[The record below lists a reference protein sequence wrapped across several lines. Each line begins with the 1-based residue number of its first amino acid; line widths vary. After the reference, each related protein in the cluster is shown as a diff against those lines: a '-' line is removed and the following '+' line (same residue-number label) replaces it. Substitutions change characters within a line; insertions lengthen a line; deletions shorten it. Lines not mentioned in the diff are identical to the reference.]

1 VRGRD
6 RKEEVEGEEKAEADF
21 LAFAEELEEDFEMQA
36 LISREESAAR
46 QRMAMEEEGEGWEEE
61 ERGWEELGI
70 EGWND
75 GMVDGREDVQ

>member
-1 VRGRD
+1 
-6 RKEEVEGEEKAEADF
+6 
-21 LAFAEELEEDFEMQA
+21 
-36 LISREESAAR
+36 
-46 QRMAMEEEGEGWEEE
+46 MEEEGEGWEEE